1 MTQPRSAELVS
12 PLLTPAQAAQILGI
26 TTRQLARRRR
36 QNTAP
41 KSFVIGTK
49 LIRFDRAAVERSAR
63 HSATLANPLGQGPVI
78 QGREPSPVPTDQ

>member
-26 TTRQLARRRR
+26 TTRQLAKRRR

-41 KSFVIGTK
+41 KSFSIGPH
-49 LIRFDRAAVERSAR
+49 LVRFDRAAVERSV
-63 HSATLANPLGQGPVI
+63 HH
-78 QGREPSPVPTDQ
+78 